1 MRLQSRLLSLGRR
14 GLGTRRWKAN
24 GYRGCRV
31 GGTRH
36 KTCPI
41 DDFRGRKSQIVQ
53 NGVLLRVD
61 IHMLYDANLL
71 GIEPGSHRIVLA
83 GSADL
88 APYEY
93 LSDAQLR
100 VPRERRLWPDDELL
114 EIHYRQFVA
123 QQAVA

>member
-1 MRLQSRLLSLGRR
+1 M
-14 GLGTRRWKAN
+14 
-24 GYRGCRV
+24 
-31 GGTRH
+31 
-36 KTCPI
+36 
-41 DDFRGRKSQIVQ
+41 Q

-88 APYEY
+88 APYEC

-114 EIHYRQFVA
+114 EIHYRRFVA